1 MVKWHP
7 HRILPP
13 ADQAAWEKE
22 FEEFKTYP
30 EWIMKRQY
38 ENFGLEDFKWIWY
51 MEWSHRMAGRC
62 VGIAFGLPLA
72 YFTARGYVDRALGLR
87 LGVLFCLGGAQGAVG
102 WWMVKSGLQR
112 DKIKVEEAEAWQLNT
127 QFAAVSPYRL
137 TAHLGS
143 ALTIYAL
150 LLWTGL
156 GLLDRRRLGCASSA
170 AAEQVLRLQRA
181 ARVGMATAGVTAIS
195 GGFVAGNHAGL
206 AYSDWPFMGYPNI
219 LQSACS
225 RSLLPV

>member
-1 MVKWHP
+1 MDLVHGVVASHGGTLRWQAHRSP
-7 HRILPP
+7 HLV
-13 ADQAAWEKE
+13 
-22 FEEFKTYP
+22 
-30 EWIMKRQY
+30 
-38 ENFGLEDFKWIWY
+38 GLFCPF
-51 MEWSHRMAGRC
+51 SRSLLTRLVCA
-62 VGIAFGLPLA
+62 GIAFGVPLA
-72 YFTARGYVDRALGLR
+72 YFAARGYVDRALGIR
-87 LGVLFCLGGAQGAVG
+87 LGMLFCLGGAQGAVG

-170 AAEQVLRLQRA
+170 AAEQVLCVCVCECLC
-181 ARVGMATAGVTAIS
+181 VCVC
-195 GGFVAGNHAGL
+195 V
-206 AYSDWPFMGYPNI
+206 
-219 LQSACS
+219 
-225 RSLLPV
+225 

>member
-1 MVKWHP
+1 M
-7 HRILPP
+7 
-13 ADQAAWEKE
+13 
-22 FEEFKTYP
+22 
-30 EWIMKRQY
+30 
-38 ENFGLEDFKWIWY
+38 
-51 MEWSHRMAGRC
+51 
-62 VGIAFGLPLA
+62 
-72 YFTARGYVDRALGLR
+72 
-87 LGVLFCLGGAQGAVG
+87 GGAQGAVG

-170 AAEQVLRLQRA
+170 AAEQVCVCVCTCVCVCM
-181 ARVGMATAGVTAIS
+181 RVCVCVCVCVYVYIHT
-195 GGFVAGNHAGL
+195 
-206 AYSDWPFMGYPNI
+206 
-219 LQSACS
+219 
-225 RSLLPV
+225 

>member
-1 MVKWHP
+1 M
-7 HRILPP
+7 
-13 ADQAAWEKE
+13 
-22 FEEFKTYP
+22 
-30 EWIMKRQY
+30 
-38 ENFGLEDFKWIWY
+38 
-51 MEWSHRMAGRC
+51 
-62 VGIAFGLPLA
+62 
-72 YFTARGYVDRALGLR
+72 
-87 LGVLFCLGGAQGAVG
+87 GGAQGAVG